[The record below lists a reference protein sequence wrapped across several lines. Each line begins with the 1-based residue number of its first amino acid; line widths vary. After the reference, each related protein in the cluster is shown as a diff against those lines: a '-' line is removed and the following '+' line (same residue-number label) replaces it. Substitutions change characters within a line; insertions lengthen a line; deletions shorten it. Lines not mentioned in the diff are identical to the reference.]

1 MNNRGLISSRSDVI
15 ALLSGELLQL
25 RIERSYLFQ
34 TSYHWEPHYYL
45 LTSIGILKFT
55 GANMTAAPK
64 FVPLKSIVNAELID
78 GTEVTKITTEKV
90 LKVTYEDDREP
101 STAENNQTAMLLT
114 SEAANQVIE
123 WTEMIRRLQQ
133 LYAESKGAMEAIG
146 VNSNGRS
153 LFDNT
158 TK

>member
-1 MNNRGLISSRSDVI
+1 MS
-15 ALLSGELLQL
+15 
-25 RIERSYLFQ
+25 
-34 TSYHWEPHYYL
+34 
-45 LTSIGILKFT
+45 
-55 GANMTAAPK
+55 AAPS

-101 STAENNQTAMLLT
+101 ATAENNQTTMLLT